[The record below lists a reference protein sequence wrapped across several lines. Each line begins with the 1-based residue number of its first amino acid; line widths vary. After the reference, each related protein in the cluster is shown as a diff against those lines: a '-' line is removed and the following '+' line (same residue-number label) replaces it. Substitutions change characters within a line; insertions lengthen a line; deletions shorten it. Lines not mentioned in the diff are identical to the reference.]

1 MVAVQGS
8 PCATTPLLLIMM
20 WQHFL
25 QHQCAFSTM
34 MELPNHHQSK
44 QQTQE
49 ESEDIIYDRLLVAFI
64 PRKDDL

>member
-1 MVAVQGS
+1 
-8 PCATTPLLLIMM
+8 MM

-34 MELPNHHQSK
+34 MEPPNHHQSK
-44 QQTQE
+44 QPTQE
-49 ESEDIIYDRLLVAFI
+49 ESEDIIYDRLLMAFI